1 MSLTI
6 VVSFPHRRLPFDL
19 MVCVNRL
26 ASFTLCLQVT
36 VLSGCAGLP
45 AVPEQAHSRA
55 ECASADTLLG
65 RFALQAGLPPGDSG
79 IQSMPQAEYAL
90 AARIELMRRAQRSID
105 LQTYQI
111 GHDGVGRAILKELRD
126 AARRG
131 VRVRL
136 LVDDYYTLGLDRP
149 LLHLAAHD
157 RVQVRL
163 YNPFVYGRDSGGGRF
178 WNLLSD
184 GRRLNHRMHN
194 KMLVIDGAVAVV
206 GGRNLTDE
214 YFMRSK
220 EANFL
225 DIDFL
230 FAGAVVPELGGL
242 FDRYWNHPR
251 VIEIHRVSDD
261 GLSPG
266 QRRAAFDTF
275 AALAPAHEPLSEPD
289 MLGAPPLGQ
298 ALERGLPNFRV
309 ARAQAFADD
318 PAKTFDSTS
327 PRELPQLNSTLAW
340 IESQIGQRRSETLLV
355 SPYFLPDE
363 RTRRRLSAE
372 AIDGVRVTV
381 VANSVASSD
390 EPLVAFASHRHRDG
404 LLAAGIRLFEVHPTP
419 SVRTPLTRLAPDGA
433 KLRLHAKMGIF
444 DRRVLGIGS
453 INLDPRSHRINTE
466 IAVLI
471 DSPDLASDMGDALR
485 SWMRTD
491 EVQEVTR
498 SQNGL
503 SFRIRNGELV
513 IETDEEPGLSWWTR
527 LRLRL
532 VYLLVPDELL

>member
-1 MSLTI
+1 
-6 VVSFPHRRLPFDL
+6 LPFDL
-19 MVCVNRL
+19 MVCVNRF
-26 ASFTLCLQVT
+26 ASYTLCLLVT
-36 VLSGCAGLP
+36 VLTGCAGLP
-45 AVPEQAHSRA
+45 SVPEQAHSRA
-55 ECASADTLLG
+55 EHSSADTLLG

-90 AARIELMRRAQRSID
+90 AARIELIRRAQRSID

-136 LVDDYYTLGLDRP
+136 LVDDFYTLGLDRP

-194 KMLVIDGAVAVV
+194 KMLVIDGAVAIV

-220 EANFL
+220 EGNFL

-230 FAGAVVPELGGL
+230 FAGAVVPELGSL

-251 VIEIHRVSDD
+251 VIEIQRVSDD
-261 GLSPG
+261 GLSPE
-266 QRRAAFDTF
+266 QRRAAFDAF
-275 AALAPAHEPLSEPD
+275 AALAAAHEPLSEPD

-309 ARAQAFADD
+309 ARARAFADD
-318 PAKTFDSTS
+318 PAKTLDSTS
-327 PRELPQLNSTLAW
+327 PRDRAQPNSTLAW

-372 AIDGVRVTV
+372 A
-381 VANSVASSD
+381 
-390 EPLVAFASHRHRDG
+390 LVAFASHRHRDG
-404 LLAAGIRLFEVHPTP
+404 LLAAGIRLFEVHPAP

-466 IAVLI
+466 LAILI
-471 DSPDLASDMGDALR
+471 DSYDLASDMGDALR
-485 SWMRTD
+485 SWMQTD
-491 EVQEVTR
+491 GVQEVAR

-503 SFRIRNGELV
+503 SFRIRKGEEV
-513 IETDEEPGLSWWTR
+513 IETDEEPGLGWWTR